1 MRTAEISGKY
11 IFCFLKIL
19 LSLNR
24 MTDTSFAYIG
34 VFVLVFSSSFIILS
48 MDSEKYYD
56 TGETNER
63 LSSLAVLQI
72 AQPQGR

>member
-1 MRTAEISGKY
+1 
-11 IFCFLKIL
+11 
-19 LSLNR
+19 
-24 MTDTSFAYIG
+24 MTDTSFAFIG